1 MSRYAI
7 VASEG
12 IYQGFNG
19 IVDYAIVD
27 SDNEEEVAAIGQE
40 MSLQVMDDWSCVG
53 DELSKR
59 LRELYGAAP
68 DDSCYDELYDRE
80 RESNIH
86 YYYFKLCEE
95 AEGQDSGL
103 LNQELYSN
111 EDKFRRTWAVEQII
125 CKF

>member
-12 IYQGFNG
+12 IYQGFYG

-27 SDNEEEVAAIGQE
+27 SDSEVEIAAIGKE
-40 MSLQVMDDWSCVG
+40 MSLQVMDDWSRVG

-59 LRELYGAAP
+59 LKELYGIVP
-68 DDSCYDELYDRE
+68 DDSCYDELYGMA

-86 YYYFKLCEE
+86 YYYFKLCKE
-95 AEGQDSGL
+95 AESQDSGL
-103 LNQELYSN
+103 LNQELCDN
-111 EDKFRRTWAVEQII
+111 EDKFRRTWAVE
-125 CKF
+125 

>member
-12 IYQGFNG
+12 IYQGLHG

-27 SDNEEEVAAIGQE
+27 CDSEDEVAAIGKE
-40 MSLQVMDDWSCVG
+40 MSLQVMDDWG
-53 DELSKR
+53 WIQDELMAQISDSFDSTIDTEE
-59 LRELYGAAP
+59 ELLEAIK
-68 DDSCYDELYDRE
+68 EE
-80 RESNIH
+80 NVN

-95 AEGQDSGL
+95 AEGQDSNL
-103 LNQELYSN
+103 LNQELYDD
-111 EDKFRRTWAVEQII
+111 EDKFRRTWAAEQII

>member
-12 IYQGFNG
+12 IYQGLHG

-27 SDNEEEVAAIGQE
+27 CDSKDEVAAIGQE

-53 DELSKR
+53 DELSEK
-59 LRELYGAAP
+59 LREVYGVTP
-68 DDSCYDELYDRE
+68 EDSCYEEFYDGARE
-80 RESNIH
+80 DNIN

-95 AEGQDSGL
+95 AEKRDSGL
-103 LNQELYSN
+103 LNQELYTN
-111 EDKFRRTWAVEQII
+111 EDKFRRTWAAE
-125 CKF
+125 